1 MSPFPDD
8 VVIALIFM
16 GFPTSTAADSR
27 AGGWLRISF
36 RQGMVIGFALLVLLL
51 GSVAV
56 QSWVLLERLVGQS
69 RSNSE
74 LALALTGEVQAL
86 AERTVDLERSAR
98 QSLVLD
104 TPEFRLRFAEH
115 LAAVRH
121 LVSEIEAHQVRPLSP
136 LLDAWRRV
144 AVALEKGVTQGAS
157 QNELQALI
165 ARLGEL
171 NERIA
176 RGSRQWI
183 DQGNAR
189 LLAELDQ
196 RRLQLGGQ
204 MALTLAAALAVA
216 VAMGWWLV
224 RPVRQLDRAIAELGR
239 GRFSGQIRVDG
250 PDDLQRL
257 GRRLEWL
264 RAHLAELET
273 DRERALR
280 HVSHE
285 LKTPLTALKEG
296 IALISEEVPGPLLAG
311 QREIVDILTHNV
323 AALQLQIESLLR
335 LNAVASEARQLNP
348 QRVSLR
354 RLFSDAVARRELQ
367 CQARGVT
374 VDLTAPDSDAVLDAE
389 KLSVI
394 LDNLLSNAIDFSPGG
409 GQVTLRVQRSE
420 GRWRIDCIDQGPGV
434 ADSDVE
440 RIFEPFVQGSRAA
453 PVKRQG
459 SGVGLSIV
467 RELTRALGGS
477 VRLLPSAVGAHFR
490 VELPDEN

>member
-157 QNELQALI
+157 Q
-165 ARLGEL
+165 
-171 NERIA
+171 
-176 RGSRQWI
+176 
-183 DQGNAR
+183 
-189 LLAELDQ
+189 
-196 RRLQLGGQ
+196 
-204 MALTLAAALAVA
+204 
-216 VAMGWWLV
+216 
-224 RPVRQLDRAIAELGR
+224 DR
-239 GRFSGQIRVDG
+239 
-250 PDDLQRL
+250 
-257 GRRLEWL
+257 
-264 RAHLAELET
+264 
-273 DRERALR
+273 
-280 HVSHE
+280 
-285 LKTPLTALKEG
+285 K
-296 IALISEEVPGPLLAG
+296 
-311 QREIVDILTHNV
+311 
-323 AALQLQIESLLR
+323 
-335 LNAVASEARQLNP
+335 
-348 QRVSLR
+348 
-354 RLFSDAVARRELQ
+354 
-367 CQARGVT
+367 
-374 VDLTAPDSDAVLDAE
+374 
-389 KLSVI
+389 SV
-394 LDNLLSNAIDFSPGG
+394 
-409 GQVTLRVQRSE
+409 V
-420 GRWRIDCIDQGPGV
+420 
-434 ADSDVE
+434 
-440 RIFEPFVQGSRAA
+440 
-453 PVKRQG
+453 
-459 SGVGLSIV
+459 
-467 RELTRALGGS
+467 
-477 VRLLPSAVGAHFR
+477 
-490 VELPDEN
+490 